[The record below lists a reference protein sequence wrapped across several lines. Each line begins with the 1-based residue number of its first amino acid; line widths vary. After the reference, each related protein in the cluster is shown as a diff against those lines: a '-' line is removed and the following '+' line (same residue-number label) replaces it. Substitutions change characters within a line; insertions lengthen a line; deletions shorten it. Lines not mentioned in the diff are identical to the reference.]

1 MIASMATS
9 DQSGLDLPP
18 GETIPLLSV
27 SQPHAPK
34 RRKVRLAPKHMAI
47 TSMPYKKPD
56 ITVDK
61 WVRKNGPETVTWQ
74 AGTGQ
79 DENGETVSI
88 GLPYGM
94 MARLIGIWCASE
106 AYRTRSRK
114 LVLGDNL
121 ADFMEQIGIEREQ
134 QSGGARG
141 NITQVREQADK
152 LFSSHIS
159 VRVEAAR
166 DGSRP
171 LEHHQTSVAVGHTLW
186 LKQSETRRRKT
197 QIDQMD
203 MLESTVILSQ
213 EYYDMAI
220 KNPVPVDANT
230 IRKLRG
236 DARGSAMAFDLYVWL
251 TRRMSYEEEFRL
263 VSWNATMLQ
272 FGSTVTPTS
281 SRQAIRKYKLALTNA
296 LECVLDA
303 YPKANARIVEK
314 GILVGPGGTDVPP
327 KGWNEN
333 NGLEEQW
340 YEENGH
346 PPF

>member
-1 MIASMATS
+1 MIASMAPS
-9 DQSGLDLPP
+9 NQSALDLPP
-18 GETIPLLSV
+18 GETVPLQSV
-27 SQPHAPK
+27 SQPPAPK
-34 RRKVRLAPKHMAI
+34 KRKVRLAPKHMAI
-47 TSMPYKKPD
+47 TSMPYNKPD
-56 ITVDK
+56 ITVEK

-106 AYRTRSRK
+106 AYRTKSRE
-114 LVLGDNL
+114 LELGGNL
-121 ADFMEQIGIEREQ
+121 AEFMEQIGIEREQ
-134 QSGGARG
+134 QSGGVRG
-141 NITQVREQADK
+141 NIGVVREQADK
-152 LFSSHIS
+152 LFSSSMS

-171 LEHHQTSVAVGHTLW
+171 LEHQLTSVAVGHTLW
-186 LKQSETRRRKT
+186 LTQSETRGRKS
-197 QIDQMD
+197 QIEQT
-203 MLESTVILSQ
+203 ESRKSTVTLSQ

-251 TRRMSYEEEFRL
+251 TRRMSYEEEYRL
-263 VSWNATMLQ
+263 VSWNATMSQ

-281 SRQAIRKYKLALTNA
+281 SRQAIRKYRLALTSA
-296 LECVLDA
+296 LDRVLDA

-314 GILVGPGGTDVPP
+314 GILVGPGATDVPP
-327 KGWNEN
+327 KGWNDR

-346 PPF
+346 LF